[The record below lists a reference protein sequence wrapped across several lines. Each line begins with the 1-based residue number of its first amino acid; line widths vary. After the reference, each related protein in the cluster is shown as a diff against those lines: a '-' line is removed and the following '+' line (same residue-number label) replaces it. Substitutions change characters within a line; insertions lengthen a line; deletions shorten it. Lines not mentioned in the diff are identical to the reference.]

1 MKKKIFIILLSVLL
15 VSGIIYS
22 LLTAGQAMYS
32 GDIKDYHP
40 TDFEPEVVEGSY
52 MAYKEHYSQEPFI
65 TDEPVLI
72 DVKNDID
79 EALTEGNIVILD
91 DGVLTDE
98 IGKIGWRFNVDTPGK
113 YNIRIGYEQVV
124 DESEHGIIGKSATA
138 ERILR
143 INGEVPFDEAQFMK
157 FDRVWED
164 ETEILT
170 NAIGDQIR
178 PKQIEKPQLIERYV
192 EDVDRFITEPYVFY
206 FEEGTH
212 TLSFE
217 SIREPLKIKSL
228 ELSVQ
233 ETIPTYEEAL
243 NNWQE
248 KGLDIVEGAK
258 INVEAEHMYEKNSPT
273 MIPLPDT
280 TSFLTNPRYT
290 GRETVLNVMGVYS
303 WRLPGY
309 WVSYEVEAPESGLY
323 ALNFRMKQDIKQGA
337 FVSRYMKI
345 NGEIPFEEAKGIPF
359 NYTSTF
365 NNYIIGTEDD
375 PYLFYLEEGK
385 NEIQFDVSLHNVG
398 EMINQV
404 TASMNILNQ
413 LYLDTIMYTGVTP
426 QRFRDYQ
433 IEQNVPDLVKT
444 LEAEH
449 ERISDVVS
457 TYAEISEGSRNQ
469 TAILMNLTMQIE
481 RFLEDPELI
490 VRELASFESNI
501 SALGTWITEQ
511 QEQPLTI
518 DHFSFFDPNIDL
530 ERGKDNVLETIFHE
544 SRNFLFSFFDSGDAF
559 AGSGDGDTTIRVWVA
574 GGRDQAQI
582 LRRVIDDS
590 FDESINVNLELVQ
603 PDVLL
608 RAVVAGEGP
617 DVALMVQEGQPIDFA
632 YRNASLDLS
641 EFDDFDEV
649 SDRFYA
655 SALTPFEFEGG
666 YYALPEQHI
675 FPVLFY
681 RTDIM
686 EQLELEVPTTW
697 DEALDVMSILNMNN
711 LDFFMESGS
720 LMLTQRVEQRQQTQ
734 NINQN
739 LVNTG
744 FYGSLLYQYG
754 GEYYNDERTKTALNS
769 VEANEAFSM
778 FTSFYTNYGL
788 PTQANFV
795 NRFRS
800 GEIAMGVAE
809 YALYNTLV
817 VFAPEITGKWGIQ
830 PVPGLDD
837 PDNNIVQSNVP
848 YASVILEDSD
858 HPDEAWEFLKWWTST
873 DVQVEYAREL
883 ETVMG
888 SAARLPTANKE
899 ALSMLS
905 WPSRDLDTILK
916 QQENTKGIP
925 QVPGGYMTERQY
937 TYAFL
942 SVVNEGR
949 NPREVLNEY
958 VREIDREIEHK
969 RREFGL
975 D

>member
-1 MKKKIFIILLSVLL
+1 MKKKVFVILLSVLL
-15 VSGIIYS
+15 VSGVMYS
-22 LLTAGQAMYS
+22 VFTSSQPKYS
-32 GDIKDYHP
+32 GDINSYHP
-40 TDFEPEVVEGSY
+40 TNFEPELVEGSY
-52 MAYKEHYSQEPFI
+52 KAYKTSHANESLI
-65 TDEPVLI
+65 TDETVSI
-72 DVKNDID
+72 NITEDID
-79 EALTEGNIVILD
+79 ESLSEGNIVVLD

-98 IGKIGWRFNVDTPGK
+98 VGKIGWRFNVNTPGK
-113 YNIRIGYEQVV
+113 YHIHIGYEQVV
-124 DESEHGIIGKSATA
+124 DESEYGIIGKSATA

-143 INGEVPFDEAQFMK
+143 INGEIPFDEAQFMK
-157 FDRVWED
+157 FDRIWED
-164 ETEILT
+164 DSEILT
-170 NAIGDQIR
+170 NAVGDQIR
-178 PKQIEKPQLIERYV
+178 PRQTEKPQLIERYLM
-192 EDVDRFITEPYVFY
+192 DVDRFVTEPYVFY
-206 FEEGTH
+206 FEEGEH

-228 ELSVQ
+228 ELSSQ
-233 ETIPTYEEAL
+233 EPIPSYSQAL
-243 NNWQE
+243 QNWRDE
-248 KGLDIVEGAK
+248 GHEIVEGAS
-258 INVEAEHMYEKNSPT
+258 IRVEAEHMFEKNSPT

-280 TSFLTNPRYT
+280 SSYLTYPRYS

-309 WVSYEVEAPESGLY
+309 WVSYEVEAPQSGLY
-323 ALNFRMKQDIKQGA
+323 ALNFRMKQDVKQGA
-337 FVSRYMKI
+337 FVSRHMQI
-345 NGEIPFEEAKGIPF
+345 NGEVPFEEAKGIPF
-359 NYTSTF
+359 TYSSTF
-365 NNYIIGTEDD
+365 NNYIIGSEEE
-375 PYLFYLEEGK
+375 PYLFYLEEGT
-385 NEIQFDVSLHNVG
+385 NIIQFDVSLHNVG
-398 EMINQV
+398 EMIDQV
-404 TASMNILNQ
+404 TASMNGLNQ

-433 IEQNVPDLVKT
+433 IEQNVPHLVDT
-444 LEAEH
+444 LEKEYARLVNVVNSYSE
-449 ERISDVVS
+449 ISD
-457 TYAEISEGSRNQ
+457 GSRNQ
-469 TAILMNLTMQIE
+469 TAILTNLTMQIE
-481 RFLEDPELI
+481 RFLNEPELI

-501 SALGTWITEQ
+501 SALGTWITNQ
-511 QEQPLTI
+511 QEQPLTL
-518 DHFSFFDPNIDL
+518 DHFTFFDPDIEL
-530 ERGKDNVLETIFHE
+530 ERGKDNVLEAMFHE
-544 SRNFLFSFFDSGDAF
+544 SRRFFFSFFDSGDAF
-559 AGSGDGDTTIRVWVA
+559 AGSGDGETTIRVWVA

-590 FDESINVNLELVQ
+590 FDENINVNLELVQ

-632 YRNASLDLS
+632 YRNASLDLTQ
-641 EFDDFDEV
+641 FDDFDEI
-649 SDRFYA
+649 SERFYA
-655 SALTPFEFEGG
+655 SAMTPFEFEGG
-666 YYALPEQHI
+666 FYALPEQHV

-681 RTDIM
+681 RTDIL
-686 EQLELEVPTTW
+686 EQLDLEVPNTW

-744 FYGSLLYQYG
+744 FFGSLLFQHG
-754 GEYYNDERTKTALNS
+754 GEYYNEERIKTALNS
-769 VEANEAFSM
+769 QASNEAFSM

-830 PVPGLDD
+830 PIPGLND
-837 PDNNIVQSNVP
+837 PNNNVAQSNVP
-848 YASVILEDSD
+848 FASVILEDTD
-858 HPDEAWEFLKWWTST
+858 HPEEAWEFLKWWTST
-873 DVQVEYAREL
+873 EVQVEYAREL

-905 WPSRDLDTILK
+905 WPSGDLETILS
-916 QQENTKGIP
+916 QQENTQGIP